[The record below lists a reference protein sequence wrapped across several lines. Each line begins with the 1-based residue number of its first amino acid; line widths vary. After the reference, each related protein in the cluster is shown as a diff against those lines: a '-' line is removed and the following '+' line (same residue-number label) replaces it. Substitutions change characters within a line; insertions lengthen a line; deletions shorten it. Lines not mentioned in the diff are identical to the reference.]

1 MIRFALAAVATAALA
16 TTALAQGANCD
27 KDFKDFWEKMS
38 PAAKQ
43 LSGKQLADTAR
54 IAVRGYDACSA
65 GDERFNAQ
73 NFFDKLSSPNVRP
86 DDVFQELD
94 RQRGGAKK

>member
-1 MIRFALAAVATAALA
+1 MKRFAIVALATAAMAA
-16 TTALAQGANCD
+16 TAHAQSANCD
-27 KDFKDFWEKMS
+27 RDFKDFWEKMS

-43 LSGKQLADTAR
+43 LTGKQLADTAR

-65 GDERFNAQ
+65 GDERFNAS

-86 DDVFQELD
+86 DDLFQELD

>member
-1 MIRFALAAVATAALA
+1 MRKLALAALAA
-16 TTALAQGANCD
+16 TALAATAHAQSANCD

-43 LSGKQLADTAR
+43 ISGKQLADTAR
-54 IAVRGYDACSA
+54 VAVRGYDACTS

-86 DDVFQELD
+86 DDLFQELD